1 MEDNNNNNNNN
12 EDEQLADDSDKHSQ
26 NKDKFD
32 KCETIE
38 EGTFAFMH
46 WPNSDKR
53 GLYLVL
59 ITNSF
64 IEIYQ

>member
-1 MEDNNNNNNNN
+1 MEDNNNNNNNNNN

-26 NKDKFD
+26 NKDKFN

-46 WPNSDKR
+46 WLNSDNKR
-53 GLYLVL
+53 SLSC
-59 ITNSF
+59 IDN
-64 IEIYQ
+64 Q